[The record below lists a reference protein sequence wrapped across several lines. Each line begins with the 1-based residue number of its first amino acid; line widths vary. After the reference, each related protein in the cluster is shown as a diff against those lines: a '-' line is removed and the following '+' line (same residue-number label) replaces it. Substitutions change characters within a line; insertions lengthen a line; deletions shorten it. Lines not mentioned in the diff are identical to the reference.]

1 MQRTD
6 KEMDLIN
13 ELGKVDT
20 LQKAK
25 AVFEQ
30 HMEKKHLT
38 RILTI
43 KNSHNQPS

>member
-1 MQRTD
+1 MRIIMQRTD

-25 AVFEQ
+25 TIFEQ
-30 HMEKKHLT
+30 YMEE
-38 RILTI
+38 
-43 KNSHNQPS
+43 